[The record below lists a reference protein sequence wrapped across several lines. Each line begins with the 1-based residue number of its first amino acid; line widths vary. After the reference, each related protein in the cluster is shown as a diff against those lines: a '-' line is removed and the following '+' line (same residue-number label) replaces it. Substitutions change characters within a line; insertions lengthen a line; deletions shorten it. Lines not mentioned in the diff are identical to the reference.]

1 MFPADDL
8 VEPDFAAARAAREAV
23 GDDLAAVFRRAPGNR
38 VRLHAGAFVLGC
50 PVMHGHRYGDV
61 GAPAAFIVEVTL
73 PRRRA
78 VGRAVYFEQGHG
90 VRGIV
95 GLVKPF
101 EHQPRYGC
109 HSREQAGAL
118 RRELVTHL
126 PAVRHARA
134 EYVAAAQPV
143 SFLQVAHQL
152 CDELHVVDGHVRL
165 ERVACVPACLA
176 PAVLRA
182 LRVADGKAVAV
193 GRGVQPEAA
202 RVVVTAVTVQ
212 DDHQRGALGQP
223 LGQVELVAAFDAA
236 RAHRVGRGVRIC
248 GLGPGDGCRQQEEC
262 RKKTLYDGG
271 VRKVFH
277 AVGIFGAQSPFRAM
291 RQARLL

>member
-1 MFPADDL
+1 M
-8 VEPDFAAARAAREAV
+8 
-23 GDDLAAVFRRAPGNR
+23 
-38 VRLHAGAFVLGC
+38 
-50 PVMHGHRYGDV
+50 
-61 GAPAAFIVEVTL
+61 
-73 PRRRA
+73 
-78 VGRAVYFEQGHG
+78 
-90 VRGIV
+90 
-95 GLVKPF
+95 
-101 EHQPRYGC
+101 
-109 HSREQAGAL
+109 
-118 RRELVTHL
+118 
-126 PAVRHARA
+126 
-134 EYVAAAQPV
+134 
-143 SFLQVAHQL
+143 AHQL
-152 CDELHVVDGHVRL
+152 GQEPHVVDGHVGL
-165 ERVACVPACLA
+165 KGVSHVPAALA
-176 PAVLRA
+176 ASVFRA

-193 GRGVQPEAA
+193 GRGVRPEAA

-223 LGQVELVAAFDAA
+223 LGQVELVAAFDTA